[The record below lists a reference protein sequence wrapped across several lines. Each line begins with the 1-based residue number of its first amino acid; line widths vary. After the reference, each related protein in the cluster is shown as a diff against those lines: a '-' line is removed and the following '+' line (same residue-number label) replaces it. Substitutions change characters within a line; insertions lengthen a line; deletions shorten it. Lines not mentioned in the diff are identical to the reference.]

1 MCSNFIAFKEELT
14 KLKNFLVKNQ
24 YPKNFIESKINKFLE
39 IHKIDNSKFKQNE
52 NTKTKNEK
60 KIAVILQQFTLVI
73 VQ

>member
-52 NTKTKNEK
+52 NTKSKN
-60 KIAVILQQFTLVI
+60 
-73 VQ
+73 